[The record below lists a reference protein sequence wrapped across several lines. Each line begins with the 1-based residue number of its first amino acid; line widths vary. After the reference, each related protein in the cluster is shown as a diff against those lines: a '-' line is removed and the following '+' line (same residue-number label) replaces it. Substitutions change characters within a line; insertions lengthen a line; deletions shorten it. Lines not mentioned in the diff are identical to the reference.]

1 MSMLEI
7 SKIYNNVYTNNP
19 VKSNTVNNTGYSRC
33 EVTKPEDFKKVS
45 ADNLRAYIPS
55 FSGIKKAQNTNTM
68 PSEKSQIKAV
78 KAQLDKESLFIF
90 NKLNRAGVLSNN
102 DSNDGS
108 SVLDNLYKI
117 ATEPRFKGLS
127 SSQIL
132 KDVLKSIDNPYTITQ
147 RFGDIPQKVRDEYQT
162 KTGRPFPQK
171 AVNVASSCCVVASM
185 EFNLAQRKPAEFARF
200 AQGLSSEDYKVEKK
214 LKFANTA
221 GGSITTALYNLR
233 KFNTDSQIHS
243 NFEDYDVTIRPDRN
257 AIVRARVQSSYKD
270 AGERSVVDVLIQS
283 ALLNLG
289 SQHTYNAL
297 TDERSRSEFNDDIT
311 GLSNIEK
318 NVVEEIVFEEPK
330 ISVVYQQIDENGYLI
345 GYNAEPN
352 EVKQHILNSL
362 NLGQNVIIGYTHLD
376 ANNQV
381 NGGHE
386 ITILDY
392 VKDKDGKEYFVC
404 NDTDD
409 GIDEPI
415 RVLADDLIPL
425 IHHAGISLEALNEN
439 DVMSE
444 PVWVEVANALKTQ
457 K

>member
-7 SKIYNNVYTNNP
+7 SKIQNTIYSNNP
-19 VKSNTVNNTGYSRC
+19 VNTNPIKTTGSSVCEISKSQ
-33 EVTKPEDFKKVS
+33 PLAKVS
-45 ADNLRAYIPS
+45 ADNLKAYIPS
-55 FSGIKKAQNTNTM
+55 FAGIGRQ
-68 PSEKSQIKAV
+68 PSEKAQIKAI
-78 KAQLDKESLFIF
+78 KSQLDKESISIF
-90 NKLNRAGVLSNN
+90 NKLQKSGVLDNN

-108 SVLDNLYKI
+108 TVLDNLYKI
-117 ATEPRFKGLS
+117 ATEPRFKGLK

-132 KDVLKSIDNPYTITQ
+132 KDVLQAIDNPYTITQ
-147 RFGDIPQKVRDEYQT
+147 RFGDIPQVVRDEYQQ
-162 KTGRPFPQK
+162 KTGKPFPQQ
-171 AVNVASSCCVVASM
+171 AINVASSCCVVASM

-200 AQGLSSEDYKVEKK
+200 AQGLSGENYSVQKK

-221 GGSITTALYNLR
+221 DGSITTTLYNLR
-233 KFNTDSQIHS
+233 KFNTDSQIHT
-243 NFEDYDVTIRPDRN
+243 NLEDFDVNIRPDRN

-270 AGERSVVDVLIQS
+270 QGERSVVDVLIQS

-297 TDERSRSEFNDDIT
+297 TDERATSEFNDDIT

-330 ISVVYQQIDENGYLI
+330 LSVVYQQIDENGYLT
-345 GYNAEPN
+345 GYNAEPQ
-352 EVKQHILNSL
+352 EVKQHIINSL

-376 ANNQV
+376 VNNQV

-392 VKDKDGKEYFVC
+392 KKDKDGKEYFVC

-409 GIDEPI
+409 GIDAPI
-415 RVLADDLIPL
+415 RVFVDDLIPL
-425 IHHAGISLEALNEN
+425 IHHAGISKEALSEN
-439 DVMSE
+439 DVLAE
-444 PVWVEVANALKTQ
+444 PLWVQVANEIKETRQ
-457 K
+457 